1 MIIYTDAQ
9 TAELAKAGIS
19 FSVILQAASADI
31 PHDKLAELA
40 ATSPDI
46 AKAIAEHVAAAELAA
61 ARLKSLP
68 IKPRRGNDEGSIGKA
83 GKPRKASGG
92 LIDVDPSPYHFRA
105 CVPSQIASILTD
117 PITAI
122 KTALEVESGQHD
134 GQGHHRDPKH
144 SCEAQLKAL
153 LTYFEQIP
161 TAPPGAPQQPEQPA
175 AAPAAA

>member
-40 ATSPDI
+40 TTSPDI
-46 AKAIAEHVAAAELAA
+46 AKAIAEHVAAAEAAA

-105 CVPSQIASILTD
+105 CVPGQIASILTD
-117 PITAI
+117 PLTAI
-122 KTALEVESGQHD
+122 RTALEVESGQHD

-144 SCEAQLKAL
+144 SCETQLTAL
-153 LTYFEQIP
+153 LKHYEEH
-161 TAPPGAPQQPEQPA
+161 APEQPA
-175 AAPAAA
+175 AAPAATPAAA